1 MNVARAL
8 FRGLR
13 VYFWLLVALSVFTL
27 LWLAN
32 RFLISEAELAT
43 GWFAIA
49 GFGALIFVFLLV
61 IRRVAT

>member
-1 MNVARAL
+1 V
-8 FRGLR
+8 
-13 VYFWLLVALSVFTL
+13 VLSVFTL
-27 LWLAN
+27 LWLAS
-32 RFLISEAELAT
+32 RFLINEAELAT